1 MAKAAAGFSATQG
14 FTLAAIAL
22 AGFLF
27 SLTPLAARL
36 DDALLDVQWSL
47 LRKFAPKPSAEQF
60 IIVGVDEASVRA
72 IDAPPGLWHE
82 PIGLALERMAAARPR
97 AVAIDLQ
104 LPERSYESFRPGLD
118 RPLVQGILA
127 LRQRAAV
134 VASLG
139 IDARTRAARAI
150 HAPVLAALGE
160 QGLGIGLLGR
170 DPDGVTRRFSL
181 VVPTEDGGFPT
192 LAGRLCRSLKARCND
207 GLIDY
212 ALGEPFRYVPLHE
225 VLSTRDAEYLEKL
238 FRDRL
243 VFLGDVRAG
252 ERLPVPVNLAGWEAG
267 GNRAPSAVVHAQA
280 LRTALAG
287 APQEA
292 RRPLAVLLVALAAF
306 IALMKDW
313 RMAFVTAFLVAL
325 ALFTLATA
333 ALRAGTFVGLAAPI
347 LAAVAAAVVPVFAR
361 GPRG

>member
-14 FTLAAIAL
+14 FALAAIAL
-22 AGFLF
+22 AGFLV

-36 DDALLDVQWSL
+36 DDALLDLQWSL
-47 LRKFAPKPSAEQF
+47 LRKFAPKPSTEQF
-60 IIVGVDEASVRA
+60 IIVGVDETSVRA
-72 IDAPPGLWHE
+72 IVAPPGLWHE
-82 PIGLALERMAAARPR
+82 PIGAALERIAAASPR

-118 RPLVQGILA
+118 RPLVQGILSV
-127 LRQRAAV
+127 RERAPV

-139 IDARTRAARAI
+139 IDARSRAARPI

-170 DPDGVTRRFSL
+170 DADGATRRFSL
-181 VVPTEDGGFPT
+181 TVPTEDGGYPT
-192 LAGRLCRSLKARCND
+192 LVGRLCRSLKARCSD

-225 VLSTRDAEYLEKL
+225 VLTAGDTEYIGKL
-238 FRDRL
+238 FRGRL

-252 ERLPVPVNLAGWEAG
+252 ERVAVPQNLAGWEG
-267 GNRAPSAVVHAQA
+267 GGGPSPSAVVHAQA

-292 RRPLAVLLVALAAF
+292 IRPLAVLLVTLAAF
-306 IALMKDW
+306 VALVKDW
-313 RMAFVTAFLVAL
+313 RMALVTAFLVAVGLL
-325 ALFTLATA
+325 AAATA
-333 ALRAGTFVGLAAPI
+333 ALRAGTFIGLAAPI
-347 LAAVAAAVVPVFAR
+347 VTAFAAVGVPALVR
-361 GPRG
+361 RLRR